1 MATKQLNFSAE
12 EINEL
17 LQEVADGGGTT
28 ITVDSTLSTESENP
42 VQNKVISEEIV
53 RLSQKVF
60 PLTLSVSG
68 GSTYEKGTSQSVT
81 VRWTVKEG
89 DTVVTPDTVTVNNES
104 VTNTDTNKVFT
115 NVTTTTTYTVKVTK
129 GGQEKSGSTTAT
141 FVAASYFGVVATDFA
156 PTEETIKAL
165 TTKTVKN
172 TKAYTGTASLTN
184 QKLCYAYPKSLG
196 TLTSI
201 KDANNF
207 DYIGS
212 YNRTELTVNGEAYYI
227 YLMIDPTS
235 VSNFKQIYA

>member
-17 LQEVADGGGTT
+17 LQEVKDGTT
-28 ITVDSTLSTESENP
+28 IIVDDMLSTESENP

-81 VRWTVKEG
+81 VRCTVKEG

-115 NVTTTTTYTVKVTK
+115 NVTTTCKLKKYKSNEKKTWLIL
-129 GGQEKSGSTTAT
+129 QEM
-141 FVAASYFGVVATDFA
+141 VLLLIRQQDLVI
-156 PTEETIKAL
+156 PL
-165 TTKTVKN
+165 
-172 TKAYTGTASLTN
+172 
-184 QKLCYAYPKSLG
+184 
-196 TLTSI
+196 
-201 KDANNF
+201 
-207 DYIGS
+207 
-212 YNRTELTVNGEAYYI
+212 
-227 YLMIDPTS
+227 
-235 VSNFKQIYA
+235 

>member
-17 LQEVADGGGTT
+17 LQEVKDGTT
-28 ITVDSTLSTESENP
+28 IIVDDMLSTESENP

-68 GSTYEKGTSQSVT
+68 GSTYEKGTSQQVT

-89 DTVVTPDTVTVNNES
+89 DTTVTPDTVTVNNET
-104 VTNTDTNKVFT
+104 VTNTDTSKVFT

-129 GGQEKSGSTTAT
+129 SGQEKSGSTTAT
-141 FVAASYFGVVATDFA
+141 FVAASYFGVVATDFT
-156 PTEETIKAL
+156 PTEDTIKAL

-184 QKLCYAYPKSLG
+184 QKLCYAYPKSFG